1 MKQSIQRL
9 LRIPLWGIAGVLF
22 YMVTGSPAFGDNCQ
36 YESKAP
42 ESVVTALDKFLSSV
56 VDPDDKTA
64 ALFGTA
70 PGAVLMVK
78 TPEWTYLNSKGVSD
92 IESKTPLRCDS
103 PFEIGSNTKM
113 MTATVVMQLAE
124 EGRLSLD
131 DPLSRHLPDLAA
143 QIPHGDKITL
153 RQLASHTSGIFS
165 YTDNATDGTPG
176 IMEGALGDASMLK
189 KGYTPAQL
197 VKFAID
203 HGKPG
208 FEPGESGK
216 WAYSNTG
223 FILLG
228 MIIEKLDGEPLDKI
242 FERRIFKPAG
252 MQHTQF
258 WNGVPEDEFGL
269 PKAYFKAPYTFETSQ
284 WNMSQGWAA
293 GAVISTP
300 DDMARFMRAL
310 AEGRLFR
317 KAETFEKMINGG
329 GPADYPFLTYGIGIG
344 GKSGGA
350 FGHGGQT
357 LGFQSDVGIFPK
369 EDVVVILW
377 TNVAN
382 SLAGVGLQFIEPALR
397 AHELLGADK

>member
-1 MKQSIQRL
+1 MTV
-9 LRIPLWGIAGVLF
+9 WGIAGILL
-22 YMVTGSPAFGDNCQ
+22 YTVTGSLVLADNCQ

-42 ESVVTALDKFLSSV
+42 GSVVSALDKFLSRV

-64 ALFGTA
+64 ALFGIA

-78 TPEWTYLNSKGVSD
+78 TPQWTYLNSKGVSD
-92 IESKTPLRCDS
+92 IESKAPLHCDT

-113 MTATVVMQLAE
+113 MTATVLMQLAE

-143 QIPHGDKITL
+143 QIPHGQKITL

-189 KGYTPAQL
+189 KGYTPTQL

-203 HGKPG
+203 HGTPT

-223 FILLG
+223 FVLLG
-228 MIIEKLDGEPLDKI
+228 MIIEKLDGEPLGKI

-252 MQHTQF
+252 MQDTQL
-258 WNGVPEDEFGL
+258 WNGVPEAEFGL
-269 PKAYFKAPYTFETSQ
+269 PKAYYKAPYAFETSE

-300 DDMARFMRAL
+300 DDMARFMRFL
-310 AEGRLFR
+310 TEGRLFEN
-317 KAETFEKMINGG
+317 ADTFEAMVNGG
-329 GPADYPFLTYGIGIG
+329 GPADNPFLTYGIGIG
-344 GKSGGA
+344 EKSGGGL
-350 FGHGGQT
+350 GHGGQT
-357 LGFQSDVGIFPK
+357 LGFQSDIGIFPE
-369 EDVVVILW
+369 EDVVVIVW
-377 TNVAN
+377 TNTAN
-382 SLAGVGLQFIEPALR
+382 SLAGVGLQFIEPILR
-397 AHELLGADK
+397 DLELLHTAK